1 MARSRSAG
9 LGAVVAVFMAGCG
22 SSGALVTNTAGLSC
36 VDDSPRC
43 VGERQAA
50 LRDMTSDTSKS
61 WIQQP
66 PTAAAYASGVRL
78 FAYKTK
84 KSELTCTELQ
94 RGITEANAG
103 PAILR
108 GPAGA
113 GLSPAQVSRG
123 VILAGEVSRE
133 LSRERSRRCAG

>member
-1 MARSRSAG
+1 MAAGLVMGSALVAACASTDALVTSSAG
-9 LGAVVAVFMAGCG
+9 L
-22 SSGALVTNTAGLSC
+22 NC

-66 PTAAAYASGVRL
+66 PTASAYASGVRL

-84 KSELTCTELQ
+84 KAELTCAELQ

-103 PAILR
+103 PSILR

-123 VILAGEVSRE
+123 VILAGEVARE
-133 LSRERSRRCAG
+133 LTREKSRRCG